1 MDKKVMIELK
11 RFLNPSF
18 WSKAILV
25 AAVTFFAACSD
36 DDPSY
41 GSLDSDGDG
50 VANGADAFPTNAAE
64 SADADGDGIGDNA
77 DNCVDT
83 ANGAQTD
90 TDGDTVGD
98 ACDSSNA
105 PDTYGDFASSFIKGE
120 SSISYT
126 GQVAR
131 QMLILGLVNTMTSVT
146 EGTDVTTVTN
156 AMHDWVDGPT
166 EDLSLAF
173 YTTKGGEPVLNAAT
187 VSAISSGKNL
197 DGKIAG
203 GDGDGGGET
212 SKLIND
218 EFFGWS
224 EGLAASAT
232 PIDLVD
238 YMIGKLATEV
248 SDGTSVTVSTVAG
261 DTVVSV
267 SDYQTDAYGR
277 NWRQLIQKFLL
288 GAVTLSQATNDYL
301 QQDFANMLDQEKG
314 TKAYGTGEHDWDE
327 AFGYF
332 GAARNGNEFTD
343 DEAVGKTPGTGFPE
357 ARDAYKN
364 GYNDAN
370 ADGSIDPR
378 SEVFLGISQNCAKRD
393 RLDIDGDGVGETN
406 MSKEAFDAF
415 VLGRHVIAEA
425 TAAQSMSAAQEAIV
439 KAQAEIA
446 GMAMEKCVA
455 ATVIHYINDIIADI
469 GNFSD
474 GKFADT
480 SNFNNYTKHWG
491 EMKGFALGLQFSP
504 WSPFAS
510 GEGRSN
516 LKLILSR
523 MGDAPVMPD
532 GTQAGIA
539 YSGGTAGYISM
550 MQGNRTLLQDAYGFD
565 EAVAAAW

>member
-1 MDKKVMIELK
+1 MNKLK
-11 RFLNPSF
+11 MFLKPSF

-25 AAVTFFAACSD
+25 TAVTFFAACSD

-50 VANGADAFPTNAAE
+50 VANGQDAFPTNAAE
-64 SADADGDGIGDNA
+64 SSDADGDGIGDNA
-77 DNCVDT
+77 DNCVNT
-83 ANGAQTD
+83 ANGAQLD
-90 TDGDTVGD
+90 ADGDTVGD

-105 PDTYGDFASSFIKGE
+105 PDTYGEFASAFIEGE

-146 EGTDVTTVTN
+146 EGMDRTAALD

-187 VSAISSGKNL
+187 VTDISSGKNL

-212 SKLIND
+212 SKLIGD
-218 EFFGWS
+218 EFFGWE
-224 EGLAASAT
+224 EGVTSSAI
-232 PIDLVD
+232 PIEVVD
-238 YMIGKLATEV
+238 YMIGKLADEV
-248 SDGTSVTVSTVAG
+248 SDGTSVVVSTVDG
-261 DTVVSV
+261 DVTVDVSN
-267 SDYQTDAYGR
+267 YQTDAHGR

-301 QQDFANMLDQEKG
+301 QQDFQNMLDQEKG

-327 AFGYF
+327 AFGYY

-343 DEAVGKTPGTGFPE
+343 DEAVGKTPGEGFPE

-370 ADGSIDPR
+370 EDGSIDPR

-393 RLDIDGDGVGETN
+393 RLDIDADGVGETN
-406 MSKEAFDAF
+406 LSKEAFDAF
-415 VLGRHVIAEA
+415 VLGRHVISEA
-425 TAAQSMSAAQEAIV
+425 TIAGSMSDAQYAV
-439 KAQAEIA
+439 VQAQAEIA
-446 GMAMEKCVA
+446 GVAMEKCVA

-469 GNFSD
+469 GEFSD
-474 GKFADT
+474 GKFASV

-539 YSGGTAGYISM
+539 YSGGTDGYISM
-550 MQGNRTLLQDAYGFD
+550 MQGNRTLIQEAYGFD

>member
-1 MDKKVMIELK
+1 MTELK
-11 RFLNPSF
+11 MFFNPSF

-64 SADADGDGIGDNA
+64 SSDADGDGIGDNS
-77 DNCVDT
+77 DNCVNT
-83 ANGAQTD
+83 ANGAQAD

-98 ACDSSNA
+98 ACDTSNA
-105 PDTYGDFASSFIKGE
+105 PATYGDFASAFIEGE

-131 QMLILGLVNTMTSVT
+131 QMLILGLVDTMTSVT
-146 EGTDVTTVTN
+146 EGMDRATALS

-173 YTTKGGEPVLNAAT
+173 FTTKGGEPVLNAAT
-187 VSAISSGKNL
+187 VTDISSGKNL

-212 SKLIND
+212 SKLIGD
-218 EFFGWS
+218 EFFGWE
-224 EGLAASAT
+224 EGVTSSAI
-232 PIDLVD
+232 PIEVVD
-238 YMIGKLATEV
+238 YMIGKLADEV
-248 SDGTSVTVSTVAG
+248 SDGNPVTVSTVDG
-261 DTVVSV
+261 DVTVDV
-267 SDYQTDAYGR
+267 SDYQTDAHGR

-314 TKAYGTGEHDWDE
+314 TKAYGSGEHDWDE

-343 DEAVGKTPGTGFPE
+343 DEAVGKTPGEGFPE

-378 SEVFLGISQNCAKRD
+378 SEIFLGISQNCAKRD

-415 VLGRHVIAEA
+415 VLGRHVISEA
-425 TAAQSMSAAQEAIV
+425 TLAGSMSAAQEAV
-439 KAQAEIA
+439 VQAQAEIA
-446 GMAMEKCVA
+446 GVAMEKCVA
-455 ATVIHYINDIIADI
+455 ATAIHYINDIIADI
-469 GNFSD
+469 GEFSD
-474 GKFADT
+474 GKFASV

-550 MQGNRTLLQDAYGFD
+550 MQGNRTLLQEAYGFD

>member
-1 MDKKVMIELK
+1 MIELK

-105 PDTYGDFASSFIKGE
+105 PDTYGDFASSFIEGE

-131 QMLILGLVNTMTSVT
+131 QMLILGLVNTMTSVR

-343 DEAVGKTPGTGFPE
+343 DEAVGKIPGTGFPE

>member
-1 MDKKVMIELK
+1 MIELK

-105 PDTYGDFASSFIKGE
+105 PDTYGDFASSFIEGE

-131 QMLILGLVNTMTSVT
+131 QMLILGLVNTMTSVR

-197 DGKIAG
+197 DGKIVG
-203 GDGDGGGET
+203 GDGGGET

-343 DEAVGKTPGTGFPE
+343 DEAVGKIPGTGFPE

>member
-1 MDKKVMIELK
+1 MIELK

-105 PDTYGDFASSFIKGE
+105 PDTYGDFASSFIEGE

-565 EAVAAAW
+565 GAVAAAW

>member
-1 MDKKVMIELK
+1 MIELK

-197 DGKIAG
+197 DGKIVG

-565 EAVAAAW
+565 GAVAAAW